1 MVNIVRKDMLE
12 GIGPFN
18 PLACISLQCGLKQIN
33 VIQNNC
39 EKKIIYH
46 IFKSTF
52 RYVMILQT
60 R

>member
-39 EKKIIYH
+39 EKKLSIISS
-46 IFKSTF
+46 KALLG
-52 RYVMILQT
+52 M
-60 R
+60 